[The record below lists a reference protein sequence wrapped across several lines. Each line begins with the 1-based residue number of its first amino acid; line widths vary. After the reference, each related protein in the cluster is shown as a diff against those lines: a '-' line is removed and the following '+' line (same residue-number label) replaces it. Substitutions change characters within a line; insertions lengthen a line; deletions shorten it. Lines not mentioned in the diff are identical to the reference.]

1 MLHKTNTGG
10 KNMEKT
16 TDIPKKLLVDG
27 FTGEVG
33 QAELVA
39 YPTSTEEVQKFMKEA
54 HEQDKKVITVGAHT
68 GVVGSALARNNE
80 QLLSMAKLDK
90 IIEIDEETL
99 TLTVEPGVSIQQ
111 IRDYLQDTP
120 YFYAPDPGAK
130 DGTVGGNAATNAG
143 GMRAVKYGVTR
154 DNIRSLE
161 VVLANGEVV
170 NAGSLNMKDS
180 SGYDLKN
187 LFIGSE
193 GTLGVITK
201 LQLKLL
207 PKPKFE
213 RSLVIGFNTLDELA
227 PVIFQ
232 ILSLTTKPAALEF
245 FEREGIEGAE
255 KLTGIER
262 QSVDGNWYILLTMD
276 GDLLESVSEKISMI
290 ADLAEENGA
299 VDSRILTEE
308 EAKNMWLLRDNLI
321 LAIKKD
327 TQIEPYDIVVPI
339 NKITETILEISKITK
354 DMGLQDAFFGHAG
367 DGNIHANLLR
377 GNLND
382 EEWEEAVKKY
392 NDRLYNLVVEK
403 GGLPSAEH
411 GIGLLKKKYMPV
423 AYSQSELGLM
433 KQIKQAVDPKN
444 ILNPGKMFD

>member
-1 MLHKTNTGG
+1 
-10 KNMEKT
+10 MEKT
-16 TDIPKKLLVDG
+16 TDIPEHLLVDS

-33 QAELVA
+33 NAELVA
-39 YPTSTEEVQKFMKEA
+39 YPTSTGEVQEFMKEA
-54 HEQDKKVITVGAHT
+54 HDQDKKVVTIGAHT
-68 GVVGSALARNNE
+68 GVVSGVLARNNE
-80 QLLSMAKLDK
+80 QLLSLVKMNK
-90 IIEIDEETL
+90 IIDIDEETL
-99 TLTVEPGVSIQQ
+99 TLTVEPGVTIQQ
-111 IRDYLQDTP
+111 IRNYLEDTP

-154 DNIRSLE
+154 DNVRSLE

-180 SGYDLKN
+180 TGYDFKN

-207 PKPKFE
+207 PKPQFE
-213 RSLVIGFNTLDELA
+213 RSLMIGFNTLDDLA

-232 ILSLTTKPAALEF
+232 MLRLTTKPTALEF
-245 FEREGIEGAE
+245 FERDGIEKAE
-255 KLTGIER
+255 KMTGIKR
-262 QSVDGNWYILLTMD
+262 QKVSGNWYILLTMD
-276 GDLLESVSEKISMI
+276 GDLLETVTEKISLM

-299 VDSRILTEE
+299 TDSLILTEK
-308 EAKNMWLLRDNLI
+308 EAKDIWLLRDNLI
-321 LAIKKD
+321 LAIRKD

-354 DMGLQDAFFGHAG
+354 EMGLQDAFFGHAG

-377 GNLND
+377 GDLND
-382 EEWEEAVKKY
+382 EEWEETVKNY
-392 NDRLYNLVVEK
+392 NDRIYRLVVEK

-411 GIGLLKKKYMPV
+411 GVGLLKKKYMPI
-423 AYSQSELGLM
+423 AYSGSELGLM
-433 KQIKQAVDPKN
+433 KQIKQAFDPKN
-444 ILNPGKMFD
+444 ILNPGKILD